1 MPDYVETNFDERSGI
16 VPCTVPWGR
25 WWQTVAEVHIE
36 VDVPEGTKSKLIQVD
51 VKPSHIKVVLLD
63 KVIFEG
69 RLYAVVRADETVWT
83 LEDKRMLHIAMTK
96 ADACS
101 KETLWEGLLTDNFLA
116 DPWTILEMRKKLDL
130 ERFQIENPG
139 FDFSGATLKKCYDTV
154 PNSVLQRW
162 EEQNA
167 LRAQASTQ
175 GDQAAECSHPEH
187 LSGGSDGS

>member
-130 ERFQIENPG
+130 ERFQIE
-139 FDFSGATLKKCYDTV
+139 SGTAVYDQLPTRTKLSTR
-154 PNSVLQRW
+154 PNKYHLPELCCKLFRVSSHFLVFFVLYK
-162 EEQNA
+162 
-167 LRAQASTQ
+167 
-175 GDQAAECSHPEH
+175 
-187 LSGGSDGS
+187 

>member
-130 ERFQIENPG
+130 ERFQIE
-139 FDFSGATLKKCYDTV
+139 
-154 PNSVLQRW
+154 RW